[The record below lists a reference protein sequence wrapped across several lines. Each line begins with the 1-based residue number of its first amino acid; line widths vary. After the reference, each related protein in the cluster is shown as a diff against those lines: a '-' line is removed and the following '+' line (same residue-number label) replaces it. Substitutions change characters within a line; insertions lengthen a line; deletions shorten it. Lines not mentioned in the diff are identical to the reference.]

1 MTKKIIISIL
11 MFFILLAVW
20 QITEDQINIQ
30 RLEDNRTA
38 LEAFI
43 PTPLTILKTFG
54 SDWQNIAREL
64 THTLKKAGLGFIF
77 GVTFAILAASIFVFI
92 PFIRNLVFPLA
103 FAINSFPIVG
113 FAPAIVLIFG
123 QGSFIS
129 IVFISAL
136 ICYFPTLI
144 SMDTAFRETDRDS
157 FELMKVFNANKWQIL
172 FKVRLPLAMPYLFLS
187 MKLAIPASIIG
198 ATIGEWLGARN
209 GIGQLITIAL
219 YQLKPG
225 LLYASLISI
234 TIASTFSIIILSIAQ
249 YILFPWK
256 RRNSNE
262 KG

>member
-1 MTKKIIISIL
+1 MTKKVIL
-11 MFFILLAVW
+11 TALVFFILLFVW
-20 QITEDQINIQ
+20 QVVEDQVNVQ
-30 RLEDNRTA
+30 KLKNNQTA

-43 PTPLTILKTFG
+43 PTPLTIIKTFG
-54 SDWQNIAREL
+54 HDWKNIAREL
-64 THTLKKAGLGFIF
+64 SYTLQKAGLGFII
-77 GVTFAILAASIFVFI
+77 GVAFAVLIASIFVFM
-92 PFIRNLVFPLA
+92 PFIRNLIFPLA

-113 FAPAIVLIFG
+113 FAPAVVLIFG
-123 QGSFIS
+123 QGSFIA

-144 SMDTAFRETDRDS
+144 SMDTAFRETDKDLL
-157 FELMKVFNANKWQIL
+157 ELMKVLNASKWQTL

-209 GIGQLITIAL
+209 GIGQLVTIAL

-234 TIASTFSIIILSIAQ
+234 TLVSTLSILVLS
-249 YILFPWK
+249 IMEKVLFPWK
-256 RRNSNE
+256 RIAN
-262 KG
+262 KD

>member
-1 MTKKIIISIL
+1 MIKKIILSIL
-11 MFFILLAVW
+11 IFFVLLVIW
-20 QITEDQINIQ
+20 QVVEDRINVQ
-30 RLEDNRTA
+30 RLENDQTA

-43 PTPLTILKTFG
+43 PTPLTIIKSFG
-54 SDWQNIAREL
+54 NDWQNIVREL
-64 THTLKKAGLGFIF
+64 SYTLRKAGLGFII
-77 GVTFAILAASIFVFI
+77 GVIFAVLIAIVFLFL
-92 PFIRNLVFPLA
+92 PFIRNLIFPLA

-123 QGSFIS
+123 QGSFVS

-144 SMDTAFRETDRDS
+144 SMDTAFRETDRNLL
-157 FELMKVFNANKWQIL
+157 ELMEVLNASKWQTL
-172 FKVRLPLAMPYLFLS
+172 FKVRLPLATPYLFLS
-187 MKLAIPASIIG
+187 MKLAIPAAIIG

-234 TIASTFSIIILSIAQ
+234 TIVSTLSIIILSITQ
-249 YILFPWK
+249 HLLFPWK
-256 RRNSNE
+256 RRDNNE
-262 KG
+262 KR